1 MTSLPIYGCSQAN
14 AALLQLP
21 CFNTACLYKLISG
34 SFDVFF
40 LWMLRKPILESVI
53 VDDLLSGKT
62 IDSLLHSFHMVARLK
77 G

>member
-1 MTSLPIYGCSQAN
+1 MTSLSIYDCSQAN

-21 CFNTACLYKLISG
+21 CLILHVYITQYLAVLM
-34 SFDVFF
+34 VFF

-62 IDSLLHSFHMVARLK
+62 IDSSLHSFHMVVR
-77 G
+77 